1 MTEIKENFVLTL
13 FSKMALEEYGRMC
26 QLALS
31 FTTPKKTR
39 LLNRCD
45 IIAN

>member
-31 FTTPKKTR
+31 FTTPRKPHV
-39 LLNRCD
+39 LNGCD